1 MKQLQLVF
9 KKCISLAER
18 LFGGEHQ
25 ISLEGMNDLKVYL
38 SDVKILA
45 RQLLVAVSLYI
56 LVYFLGY
63 LLYYDEFQIHNLSVL
78 GINSNPQGMIQFLS
92 LYPWNFL
99 LLSFLYLILILF
111 SIIVHYIILLFM
123 EKVKHLW
130 KSLLLVHLQYLRILF
145 LFTTVLYIIN
155 RIQTSWKLLD
165 SNGFNFL
172 ITFCIFLIGIFWAFK
187 WTLNSTF
194 SKSPFQ
200 IPKHR
205 TNFVWGLIT
214 LLFILIGYGQI

>member
-9 KKCISLAER
+9 KKCMSLVER

-38 SDVKILA
+38 SDIKILA

-145 LFTTVLYIIN
+145 LFTTVLYIVN
-155 RIQTSWKLLD
+155 RIQTS
-165 SNGFNFL
+165 
-172 ITFCIFLIGIFWAFK
+172 
-187 WTLNSTF
+187 
-194 SKSPFQ
+194 
-200 IPKHR
+200 
-205 TNFVWGLIT
+205 
-214 LLFILIGYGQI
+214 